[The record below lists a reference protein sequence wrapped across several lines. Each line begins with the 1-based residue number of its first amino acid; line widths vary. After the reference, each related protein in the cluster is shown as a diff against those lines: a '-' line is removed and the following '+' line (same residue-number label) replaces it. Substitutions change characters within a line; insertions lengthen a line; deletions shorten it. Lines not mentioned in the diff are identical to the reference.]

1 MLRRLL
7 AFFVLCALVLS
18 AQQKMSVAQLKSVL
32 RSSIRLNHSDR
43 QVAEYIRKIQLTERL
58 THRDVEE
65 LLGEGLGVRAA
76 DELRKLVAATASLPP
91 PVKDPAPV
99 KPVPMPPPS
108 SVEQARV
115 ISEAR
120 EMALSYTKRLP
131 DFICLQVT
139 RRYVDP
145 SGLEMFQLMDTVAE
159 RLSYFEQK
167 EEYKLISIN
176 GKWTDGDRWKLGGA
190 TSSGEFGTML
200 KEIFDPSTEAEF
212 QWERWGK
219 LRGRVCHVYSFRVR
233 QAKSKWHIS
242 WQRQLEIVPGYRGL
256 IYIDRDVP
264 MVLRVTMEAV
274 DIPPTFPIQEAR
286 TMLDYDFVDIAGNEY
301 LLPLRSEMRMREGRL
316 LVKNNVEFRSYRKFG
331 AEAIITFDPNLE
343 PIPEERLQEEKVE
356 PGAAGSVKPPQ
367 R

>member
-1 MLRRLL
+1 MPRRLAAAL
-7 AFFVLCALVLS
+7 FLCVALVS
-18 AQQKMSVAQLKSVL
+18 GQQKMSVAQLKSVL
-32 RSSIRLNHSDR
+32 RSSIRLNHDDR
-43 QVAEYIRKIQLTERL
+43 QVASYIRKIQLTERI
-58 THRDVEE
+58 THRDVED
-65 LLGEGLGVRAA
+65 LLGEGLGPRAA
-76 DELRKLVAATASLPP
+76 EELRKLVPVTASLPA
-91 PVKDPAPV
+91 PVREPAPV
-99 KPVPMPPPS
+99 KPVPIPPPS
-108 SVEQARV
+108 SVDQARV
-115 ISEAR
+115 IGEAR

-167 EEYKLISIN
+167 EDYKLISIN
-176 GKWTDGDRWKLGGA
+176 GKWTDADRWKLGGA

-200 KEIFDPSTEAEF
+200 REIFEPATEGEF
-212 QWERWGK
+212 EWERWGK
-219 LRGRVCHVYSFRVR
+219 LRGRICHVYSFRVR

-256 IYIDRDVP
+256 LYIDRDVP
-264 MVLRVTMEAV
+264 IVLRVTMEAV
-274 DIPPTFPIQEAR
+274 DLPPSFPIQEAR

-316 LVKNNVEFRSYRKFG
+316 LVKNQVEFRSYRKFG

-343 PIPEERLQEEKVE
+343 PIPEDKLKEEKVE